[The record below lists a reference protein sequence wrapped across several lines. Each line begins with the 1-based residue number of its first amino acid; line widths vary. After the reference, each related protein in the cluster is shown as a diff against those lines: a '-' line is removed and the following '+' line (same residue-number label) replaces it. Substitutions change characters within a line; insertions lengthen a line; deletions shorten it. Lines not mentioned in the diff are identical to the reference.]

1 MLTQIFRMEIEMI
14 RRTTLVLGMVLM
26 AAAPALAQKSAPG
39 QPAPGG
45 APGGNPGFRLEN
57 STSNIVNNVY
67 ASPTSNNSWGQDRLG
82 ANEVIQAGASREF
95 QLPPGDCMYDVR
107 VVYQGGVAE
116 ERRRVNTCTENTIV
130 LPMAAQRLAR

>member
-1 MLTQIFRMEIEMI
+1 MY
-14 RRTTLVLGMVLM
+14 RRITLALCLAL
-26 AAAPALAQKSAPG
+26 AATAPAFAQKSAPA
-39 QPAPGG
+39 QPGA

-67 ASPTSNNSWGQDRLG
+67 ASLTSQNSWGNDRLG
-82 ANEVIQAGASREF
+82 ANEVIQAGGSRDF
-95 QLPPGDCMYDVR
+95 QLPPGDCMYDIR

-116 ERRRVNTCTENTIV
+116 ERRRVNACTENTVV